1 MPPFLQSWV
10 GKYSWSADFQT
21 KFIWLVTS
29 HAEPGDLNFESLIVW
44 FKTTRRLLE
53 KVLDFVLCVFLLNN
67 TNMGALESKRW
78 SELPPETPQAV
89 DKRLTRLQ
97 IPDPRSPCP
106 EGQRT
111 PIQLE
116 DYEESPQNR
125 ELNIVDPRSPSFLV
139 DRTPITVAARKNI
152 RKSKSTVADQQ
163 EAKTDSSDQEE
174 LQSGGNKDIDPAVCQ
189 EPPSPNIV
197 QINKLLSE
205 VNISPVSPGAP
216 LSKQDTARLLKKT
229 TSPSDFRR
237 RRRLSGRRQSL
248 PQKLFS
254 DKVAPV
260 PRSPLAQRNSVDLT
274 EAVKKGNK
282 LSFRALKTKRSS
294 LQEGLYSGKENSQT
308 PLVMWLILFYK
319 FENLRNWQKKER
331 VFRKH
336 TLLTDLCGFCT
347 FLSYKPE

>member
-1 MPPFLQSWV
+1 
-10 GKYSWSADFQT
+10 
-21 KFIWLVTS
+21 
-29 HAEPGDLNFESLIVW
+29 
-44 FKTTRRLLE
+44 
-53 KVLDFVLCVFLLNN
+53 
-67 TNMGALESKRW
+67 MGALESKRW

-125 ELNIVDPRSPSFLV
+125 ELNIVDPRSPSFLI
-139 DRTPITVAARKNI
+139 DRTPITVAARKNTK
-152 RKSKSTVADQQ
+152 KSKSTVENHQ
-163 EAKTDSSDQEE
+163 ETKADSSDQEE
-174 LQSGGNKDIDPAVCQ
+174 VQNGDKDIDPAVYQ
-189 EPPSPNIV
+189 EPPSPNIA

-205 VNISPVSPGAP
+205 ISVSPVSPGAP
-216 LSKQDTARLLKKT
+216 LSKKDTARLLKKT

-237 RRRLSGRRQSL
+237 RQRLSGRRQSL

-308 PLVMWLILFYK
+308 PLVM
-319 FENLRNWQKKER
+319 
-331 VFRKH
+331 
-336 TLLTDLCGFCT
+336 
-347 FLSYKPE
+347 